1 MGIVKC
7 VALTLYRPLNV
18 CHNRFKNSMPELN
31 LTGVFYPSFTSNTA
45 FYSEADK
52 ICIQSTVDRL
62 LTVDTSATKPG
73 MLLGKIQS
81 GKTKTFLAIMALA
94 FDNGFDIAIILT
106 KGTKALARQTLER
119 VRHEFAPFY
128 EKDLLQ
134 IYDIMTVPSGLTGY
148 ELSQKLIFVA
158 KKQIDN
164 MDKLSALVRETYPRL
179 TSKQVL
185 IIDDEADY
193 ASIGF
198 RRTSN
203 EGIIVNTT
211 TRQIDELRQILAASA
226 FLQVTATPYSL
237 YLQPDDLII
246 QGVEFRPVRPAFTE
260 LVSIHQDYIGSDY
273 YFERSTE
280 EESVASFIYQ
290 SVSRDELNILHHED
304 RRRFRIEECLTS
316 AAIQSLRSAI
326 CHFIVGGCIRRLQD
340 QRASRALKKFSFLV
354 HTETATASHA
364 WQERIVAMLA
374 EKLADT
380 GLSDPILLQQ
390 LSTTAYEEIAASIR
404 VMNHYLPPLDEV
416 LHECFNALEQGW
428 LMITKV
434 NSERQ
439 VESLLDIEGQLRL
452 RTPLNIFIGG
462 QILDRGVTIDGL
474 IGFFYGRRP
483 RVYQQDTVLQHSRMF
498 GFRPI
503 EDLTV
508 TRFYTD
514 PAIYE
519 AMRRMHE
526 SDVALRAEVESNPE
540 GPIVFIQRDNSGRV
554 IPCSPNKILLSR
566 TTTLRPFKRILPV
579 GFQSDYGI
587 RVAPIIREIDS
598 LLKDACLGNDFEEPF
613 EIPFAMAADILRRIK
628 PTLIM
633 ANEEGYEF
641 DWEAVLAALRF
652 MSESA
657 IDPTKRGKV
666 WCLVRTDR
674 NLRQKASI
682 GSHHIYSD
690 SPDTTRTEGAVARS
704 VAIDIPMLILIRQNG
719 REDLGWRGTPFYWP
733 VIVAQQNLRT
743 SIFAHET
750 MV

>member
-1 MGIVKC
+1 
-7 VALTLYRPLNV
+7 
-18 CHNRFKNSMPELN
+18 MPELN
-31 LTGVFYPSFTSNTA
+31 LTGIFYPPFTSNTA

-52 ICIQSTVDRL
+52 SCIQSTVEHL
-62 LTVDTSATKPG
+62 LTVETSAIKPG

-94 FDNGFDIAIILT
+94 FDNGFDISVILT
-106 KGTKALARQTLER
+106 KGTKALTRQTLQR
-119 VRHEFAPFY
+119 VRREFASFY
-128 EKDLLQ
+128 EQDLLQ

-148 ELSQKLIFVA
+148 ELSQKLIFIA

-164 MDKLSALVRETYPRL
+164 MDKLSALFRETYPQL
-179 TSKQVL
+179 TSKRVL

-198 RRTSN
+198 RRTSE
-203 EGIIVNTT
+203 EGIRVNTT
-211 TRQIDELRQILAASA
+211 TRQIDELRQTLASSA

-237 YLQPDDLII
+237 YLQPDDIVI

-260 LVSIHQDYIGSDY
+260 LVPVHRDYIGSVY

-290 SVSRDELNILHHED
+290 SVSQDELNILRRED
-304 RRRFRIEECLTS
+304 RRRFKIEECLTS
-316 AAIQSLRSAI
+316 TAIQALRSAI
-326 CHFIVGGCIRRLQD
+326 CNFIVGGCIRRLQD
-340 QRASRALKKFSFLV
+340 QHAAKALKKFSFLV
-354 HTETATASHA
+354 HTETARASHA
-364 WQERIVAMLA
+364 WQERIVSMLA
-374 EKLADT
+374 DK
-380 GLSDPILLQQ
+380 LSDAVRSNNALLQQ
-390 LSTTAYEEIAASIR
+390 LLTTAYAEIAASIA

-416 LHECFNALEQGW
+416 LCECFNALEHRW

-439 VESLLDIEGQLRL
+439 VEALLDIEGQLRL
-452 RTPLNIFIGG
+452 RTPINIFIGG
-462 QILDRGVTIDGL
+462 QILDRGVTIANL

-483 RVYQQDTVLQHSRMF
+483 QVYQQDTVLQHSRMF

-508 TRFYTD
+508 TRFYTE
-514 PAIYE
+514 PAIYD

-526 SDVALRAEVESNPE
+526 SDIALREEVKINPN
-540 GPIVFIQRDNSGRV
+540 GPIVFIQRDESGRV
-554 IPCSPNKILLSR
+554 ISCSPNKILVSR

-587 RVAPIIREIDS
+587 RVAPIVREIDC
-598 LLKDACLGNDFEEPF
+598 LLKDARHSDDFEEPF
-613 EIPFAMAADILRRIK
+613 EIPFAMATDILRRIET
-628 PTLIM
+628 TLIM
-633 ANEEGYEF
+633 ANEEGYDF
-641 DWEAVLAALRF
+641 DWEAARAALRF

-657 IDPTKRGKV
+657 KDPTRRGNV

-674 NLRQKASI
+674 NLSQRVSI
-682 GSHHIYSD
+682 GSHHIFSD
-690 SPDTTRTEGAVARS
+690 SPDTRRTEGAVAQR

-733 VIVAQQNLRT
+733 VIVAQKNLRT

-750 MV
+750 MA